1 MIKYVVKVDDRGT
14 KYWTLNGDFHREDG
28 PAIEYR
34 HGTKYWYLNGKK
46 LTEAEHKLKTM
57 TKHQQ
62 QTDIVEYTDEY
73 FKGVQSA
80 QDEMKQKI
88 EDKFQ
93 LWEQEGYVDKAV
105 AASVIANLIR

>member
-1 MIKYVVKVDDRGT
+1 MDSTTQKKTTMMHTTIKPKR
-14 KYWTLNGDFHREDG
+14 R
-28 PAIEYR
+28 
-34 HGTKYWYLNGKK
+34 
-46 LTEAEHKLKTM
+46 KTM
-57 TKHQQ
+57 TNPN
-62 QTDIVEYTDEY
+62 QTDIIEYTDAY

-105 AASVIANLIR
+105 AASVFYSLLDVEDY